1 MAKTPEEKREA
12 DRIRQQKYRARK
24 KAHKQARGA
33 ETISLEIFK
42 GTRNCINEL
51 MVAGEFEEQAELIT
65 LLLHGAHKL
74 MLRDKSRFND
84 LITP

>member
-24 KAHKQARGA
+24 RAHKKARGA
-33 ETISLEIFK
+33 EVISVEIFR
-42 GTRNCINEL
+42 GTRRCIDEL
-51 MVAGEFEEQAELIT
+51 MIAGEFEEQSELIT

-74 MLRDKSRFND
+74 MERDKSRFED